1 MDGNTPEQY
10 YKNLPI
16 FTRGILTTIFLITVL
31 VQLSVLNPMLIMLN
45 WEWVLY
51 RLHIWRPFTSCFFL
65 GKFSFNWLISMYI
78 LTSFGHKL
86 EKNNKFQDPSDYC
99 FFLLIEM
106 LLISAISSGLA
117 WPTGLPFNGPS
128 LTFAVV
134 YYWSRCEP
142 EARLSVYGFS
152 IPGYQFPFFLLGFT
166 LLMGGDI
173 WGDLV
178 GLTAAHSYHFLR
190 DIVPVEYGKEYV
202 VTPNIVRLGVGKL
215 IGMQHMPAAHRAGGA
230 AAAAPRWFQ
239 GGGQRLGGN

>member
-1 MDGNTPEQY
+1 MQRVVHLCPVHCPPVVELCRQR
-10 YKNLPI
+10 PI
-16 FTRGILTTIFLITVL
+16 AVALENESKIDITTRCHWPTVGF
-31 VQLSVLNPMLIMLN
+31 
-45 WEWVLY
+45 E
-51 RLHIWRPFTSCFFL
+51 
-65 GKFSFNWLISMYI
+65 G
-78 LTSFGHKL
+78 SFGAFDAHWTRQGR
-86 EKNNKFQDPSDYC
+86 FQDPSDYC

-190 DIVPVEYGKEYV
+190 DIVPVES
-202 VTPNIVRLGVGKL
+202 
-215 IGMQHMPAAHRAGGA
+215 A
-230 AAAAPRWFQ
+230 
-239 GGGQRLGGN
+239 QRRSAR